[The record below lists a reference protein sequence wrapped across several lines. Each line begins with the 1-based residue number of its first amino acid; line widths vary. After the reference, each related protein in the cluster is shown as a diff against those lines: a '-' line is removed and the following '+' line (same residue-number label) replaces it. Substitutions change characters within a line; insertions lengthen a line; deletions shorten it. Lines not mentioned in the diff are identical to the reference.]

1 MPAPAIRISSL
12 IPFVQLHSFA
22 GHAHQRVVSMS
33 SATQPIRPAATVI
46 LVRDAP
52 DGFETLMLRRTNDAA
67 FAGGMYVFPGGRVD
81 GDDHLH
87 AYDDLRKGPSTRQVL
102 QQRALGDE
110 WRGFWIACIR
120 ESFEEAGVL
129 LAYDES
135 GVLLDLHESARGDRF
150 ASYRRA
156 LNAGET
162 TLDVIARRERIKLAV
177 DRIHFF
183 NRWIT
188 PEGRPRRFDTRFF
201 IAEAPPAQTSA
212 HDEAETDDHIW
223 ITPSDALARNK
234 AGTFGLMGV
243 TERQLVS
250 LTEHRNVASLR
261 AMIEACTEFP
271 VFRPVLPA
279 S

>member
-1 MPAPAIRISSL
+1 VSS
-12 IPFVQLHSFA
+12 PK
-22 GHAHQRVVSMS
+22 
-33 SATQPIRPAATVI
+33 QPIRPAATVI
-46 LVRDAP
+46 IVRDAP
-52 DGFETLMLRRTNDAA
+52 DGLEILMLRRTNDAA

-87 AYDDLRKGPSTRQVL
+87 AYDDLREGPSTRQVL

-110 WRGFWIACIR
+110 WRGYWIACIR

-129 LAYDES
+129 LAYDQNQT
-135 GVLLDLHESARGDRF
+135 LLDLSDDRTKGRF
-150 ASYRRA
+150 EDYRRA
-156 LNAGET
+156 LNAGE
-162 TLDVIARRERIKLAV
+162 LALEDIARQEGLKLAV

-201 IAEAPPAQTSA
+201 IAEAPPAQSTA
-212 HDEAETDDHIW
+212 HDDAETDDHIW
-223 ITPSDALARNK
+223 ITPLEALARNK

-243 TERQLVS
+243 TERQLTT
-250 LTEHRNVASLR
+250 LTEFGSVGAIR
-261 AMIEACTEFP
+261 AMIEARTDFP
-271 VFRPVLPA
+271 VFRPVLQA

>member
-1 MPAPAIRISSL
+1 
-12 IPFVQLHSFA
+12 
-22 GHAHQRVVSMS
+22 MS
-33 SATQPIRPAATVI
+33 SPKQPIRPAATVI
-46 LVRDAP
+46 IVRDAP
-52 DGFETLMLRRTNDAA
+52 DGFEALMLRRTNDAA

-87 AYDDLRKGPSTRQVL
+87 AYDELREGPSTRQVL

-129 LAYDES
+129 LAYDRQRK
-135 GVLLDLHESARGDRF
+135 LLDLSDERTRARFDE
-150 ASYRRA
+150 YRRA
-156 LNAGET
+156 LNAGDLA
-162 TLDVIARRERIKLAV
+162 LDDIARRENLRLAV

-212 HDEAETDDHIW
+212 HDDAETDDHVW
-223 ITPSDALARNK
+223 ITPRDALARNK

-243 TERQLVS
+243 TERQLTT
-250 LTEHRNVASLR
+250 LTEFPSVGAVR
-261 AMIEACTEFP
+261 AMIEARTEFP

-279 S
+279 A